1 MALPQLYRNRIT
13 ALVAVTVFGFA
24 GTLTAAVTAEAVGRS
39 AAAGLPTEADAGTG
53 PAGRAQD
60 GRPAGGDAS
69 KTVVVVRGGT
79 SESQALPRP

>member
-39 AAAGLPTEADAGTG
+39 AAADLPANTRTGTG
-53 PAGRAQD
+53 TSTAPGD
-60 GRPAGGDAS
+60 GTAH
-69 KTVVVVRGGT
+69 TVVVVRGAPAA
-79 SESQALPRP
+79 QALSRP

>member
-39 AAAGLPTEADAGTG
+39 AAAGLPAETGAGTG
-53 PAGRAQD
+53 PAGRAQGD
-60 GRPAGGDAS
+60 RPADGDAAR
-69 KTVVVVRGGT
+69 TVVVVHDGT
-79 SESQALPRP
+79 SRALPRP